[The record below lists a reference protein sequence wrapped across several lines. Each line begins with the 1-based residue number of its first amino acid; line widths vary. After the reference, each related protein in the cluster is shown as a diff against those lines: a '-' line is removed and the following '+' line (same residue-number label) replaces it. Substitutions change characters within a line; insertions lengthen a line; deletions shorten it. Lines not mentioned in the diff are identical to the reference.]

1 VDPAERD
8 LLDDAHDGRV
18 RTLSNWSEFSANY
31 LMPAPWLVAGFCQAP
46 RRTPGRRCKLD
57 KRQVQEFA

>member
-1 VDPAERD
+1 M
-8 LLDDAHDGRV
+8 
-18 RTLSNWSEFSANY
+18 LSNSSEFGANY
-31 LMPAPWLVAGFCQAP
+31 LMTAPSWLVAGFCQAP